1 MQDIR
6 IKSVSSKSL
15 WVVPQEYIKEKP
27 RQRINKKIIKKI
39 IFKTETLITQLEKV
53 GFKGMSE
60 VATYI
65 ILNDIKDLTKNIMK
79 M

>member
-53 GFKGMSE
+53 CFKGMSE